1 MIRTTIALLFLALVL
16 PAAGADLA
24 SAGRNYFTDVELVN
38 QNGERMR
45 LYTDLIAGKTVVINS
60 FFTTCTGICPIM
72 GGTFKR
78 IQAALADH
86 MGKDLILISV
96 SVDPETDTPARLRDY
111 AKSMSAKP
119 GWYFITGKKEN
130 VDEAL
135 HKLGL
140 LVDAKENHKAVMLI
154 GNEPKGL
161 WKKAFGLANS
171 EDVVKLVKEVV
182 AAE

>member
-1 MIRTTIALLFLALVL
+1 MIRTMIALLLLAL
-16 PAAGADLA
+16 PAAAADL
-24 SAGRNYFTDVELVN
+24 STAGRNYFTDVELIN
-38 QNGERMR
+38 QNGQTMR
-45 LYTDLIAGKTVVINS
+45 LYSDLIAGKTVVIDS
-60 FFTTCTGICPIM
+60 FFTSCVGICPIM

-78 IQAALADH
+78 IQTVLGDH

-119 GWYFITGKKEN
+119 GWYFVTGKKEN
-130 VDEAL
+130 VDAAL

-140 LVDAKENHKAVMLI
+140 LVDAKENHKAVVLI

-171 EDVVKLVKEVV
+171 EDVVKMVQEVV
-182 AAE
+182 AAQ